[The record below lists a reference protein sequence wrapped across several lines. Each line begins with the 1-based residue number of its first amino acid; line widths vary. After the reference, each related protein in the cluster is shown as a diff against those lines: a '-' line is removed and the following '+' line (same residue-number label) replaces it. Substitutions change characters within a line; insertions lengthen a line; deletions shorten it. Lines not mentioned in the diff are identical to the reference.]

1 MKYYS
6 VVTFSLFLISPLF
19 SLPLILY
26 GVYHRYKSSILFFAL
41 FVGLMGY
48 LTPPV
53 SDLYR
58 HTIDYYSY
66 EFLSWKAFRGTLERD
81 FVTQTLSYVFAKIL
95 FHTILFVSYILQFSF
110 MFRYGCFI
118 RFQTQ
123 MCTKEEKEICF
134 YVF

>member
-81 FVTQTLSYVFAKIL
+81 FVTQTLSYVFAK
-95 FHTILFVSYILQFSF
+95 FYS
-110 MFRYGCFI
+110 I
-118 RFQTQ
+118 RFYSFP
-123 MCTKEEKEICF
+123 ISYNSVLCF
-134 YVF
+134 VMGVL